1 MIRVNSVLRNK
12 AIEFQDESVKQ
23 GIMYI
28 NLVMDDVESLIA
40 NLSGIDEVRNA
51 LVRSSGETSYDK
63 LTTQAT
69 IGYILSGYTN
79 LKGLV
84 SIDLFSLDGAH
95 YHVGETLNANNV
107 NNDILAKL
115 YSETRDSEGF
125 ANWSGIEPNINLDSE
140 YQNVITATKILSAS
154 AGNSSAASE
163 GLLVVSYDP
172 NVFTEVFGT
181 ADSTLGYTLILDSR
195 NRVVFHPDTSYIG
208 HTLADDLSAR
218 IGDSKKD
225 YFTQSIDGED
235 MFVVF
240 DGTQKG
246 DWVLAKFVPVEHIV
260 ASASSRTLIFFILL
274 AMIIAVAVVHGVGL
288 SRQFIQPIRRIT
300 DTFRLLQ
307 SGDFTNVSKLRI
319 AHQDEIGELG
329 NLFNSFIEA
338 REDITRKRSWKGSST
353 SRTGSCRKRS
363 RL

>member
-1 MIRVNSVLRNK
+1 MMKKFKSSLLTRMIVTQITLGILPLLFLGLASMIRVNSVLRNK

-107 NNDILAKL
+107 NKDILAKL

-140 YQNVITATKILSAS
+140 YQNVITATKILSAT

-163 GLLVVSYDP
+163 GLLVVSTIQRFHGSIRHGRQYI
-172 NVFTEVFGT
+172 GLY
-181 ADSTLGYTLILDSR
+181 ADTGQQEQSCVSSR
-195 NRVVFHPDTSYIG
+195 HLYIG

-240 DGTQKG
+240 DGTQK
-246 DWVLAKFVPVEHIV
+246 
-260 ASASSRTLIFFILL
+260 
-274 AMIIAVAVVHGVGL
+274 
-288 SRQFIQPIRRIT
+288 
-300 DTFRLLQ
+300 
-307 SGDFTNVSKLRI
+307 
-319 AHQDEIGELG
+319 EIG
-329 NLFNSFIEA
+329 F
-338 REDITRKRSWKGSST
+338 
-353 SRTGSCRKRS
+353 
-363 RL
+363 